1 MKTATVREVQHNLNK
16 VLAWVADG
24 QSVTITKHKETV
36 AKLVPAKRKN
46 KAVEWPDFG
55 ARLKKIYPEGS
66 PRGKSVSQI
75 ISGSREER
83 F

>member
-36 AKLVPAKRKN
+36 AKLIPAKRKS
-46 KAVEWPDFG
+46 KTVEWPDFSL
-55 ARLKKIYPEGS
+55 RLKRIYPEGTS
-66 PRGKSVSQI
+66 KGKSIGQI
-75 ISGSREER
+75 ISESREER